1 MKLFYLE
8 HFLPRI
14 HADII
19 FLRSR
24 RGAASRFSL
33 IYIQKRCLWSPFL
46 PFPPSFC
53 ELLAGLSQS
62 KGAWPLSN
70 A

>member
-14 HADII
+14 HADIT

-24 RGAASRFSL
+24 RGVASRFSL
-33 IYIQKRCLWSPFL
+33 IYIQKRCLCITFFPFS
-46 PFPPSFC
+46 PSFS
-53 ELLAGLSQS
+53 ELLAGLPQS
-62 KGAWPLSN
+62 KGTWPLSN